1 MTVHDTKESKT
12 VIHKRLRRLSMQF
25 GSSPLMAG
33 SNSGD
38 SAVSGTRSRSRLVI
52 REGSFQQ
59 ILQDSP
65 LTPSESSLLFRQID
79 KDRSGSITRDDL
91 DSFISEQHEQDAAR
105 ALRVKRK
112 SKEAKR
118 KSKEAQSE
126 RGGSSSSSSFRHED
140 QDTAGATSNRKKSK
154 NADKKSVADSEDEIS
169 TIPANLSD
177 SASTFEQQHSSSS
190 VARTQLGSIRSI
202 ASSGRNHLSLARV
215 GGLLMKF
222 KLVFG
227 FSQCVAFIPIT
238 FSLIPWPEVLVNLSH
253 ILYMISADVLS
264 MFGNVCKLHT
274 GFYPRFVFQMF
285 LLPTIYLV
293 TSLAYKISPC
303 LCKRGWCKCCAKRAA
318 LFTRESTRT
327 RLFEVLF
334 LATTPSTRASPQPSA
349 VQVNIRK
356 WYLERSFNQCR
367 RLVGYAGLPV
377 RDSRVRGSTQALF
390 YVLRRR
396 DATCLRECPP
406 REMHKLPR
414 KRRFAPYTTL
424 LAKAY
429 Y

>member
-1 MTVHDTKESKT
+1 MPFSQSRCETIGLSSPHTSPGFGAGPTSPHLEDQPFYQCPMPSLAQEALSANQPDGHDTEVPLRATRATGYFLPNEARSAARFAQVVHRGNSNVGAHRVRLFGFALYFGAVSWFVTRPAISKESKP
-12 VIHKRLRRLSMQF
+12 VIHKTPQTPFEQF
-25 GSSPLMAG
+25 GPLRHG
-33 SNSGD
+33 REQQWGLCGKSKIP
-38 SAVSGTRSRSRLVI
+38 SRLVI

-59 ILQDSP
+59 ILQDFP
-65 LTPSESSLLFRQID
+65 TPRRAAYFSAKSIKTERQHH
-79 KDRSGSITRDDL
+79 RDDL
-91 DSFISEQHEQDAAR
+91 DSFISEQHKQDAAR
-105 ALRVKRK
+105 AFRVKRK
-112 SKEAKR
+112 SKDANR

-126 RGGSSSSSSFRHED
+126 RGGSSSSFRHED

-285 LLPTIYLV
+285 LLTTIYLV
-293 TSLAYKISPC
+293 TNLAYKISP
-303 LCKRGWCKCCAKRAA
+303 
-318 LFTRESTRT
+318 
-327 RLFEVLF
+327 
-334 LATTPSTRASPQPSA
+334 
-349 VQVNIRK
+349 
-356 WYLERSFNQCR
+356 
-367 RLVGYAGLPV
+367 
-377 RDSRVRGSTQALF
+377 
-390 YVLRRR
+390 
-396 DATCLRECPP
+396 
-406 REMHKLPR
+406 
-414 KRRFAPYTTL
+414 
-424 LAKAY
+424 
-429 Y
+429 